1 MSSKWGWVG
10 MAPLLGCSW
19 LASATDPAVAPA
31 VAADGGER
39 IEEILVHGVRENRS
53 SRGALVL
60 PMSLFDTPQSVTVIG
75 ADFIQDFG
83 LNNVNQVLEQVTGV
97 NVESVETDRT
107 YYNSRGF
114 DIKSMQVDGI
124 GLPFN
129 WNVVGALDT
138 YIYDKVEVIRGAN
151 GLLTGVG
158 NPSGTINYIR
168 KRPTNEQHAVA
179 AMTGGSWDQY
189 RFEGDV
195 SGPLTETGSWAG
207 RLVGAAQDGDSYL
220 DHYHNERGIVS
231 GIVEGQVGDRAI
243 LTVGYSQQNND
254 STGVLW
260 GALPMLYTTG
270 EQVDYDDVSTSTT
283 MDWTKWDTKIKT
295 PFAELVYALTPDW
308 NLRSTLT
315 YNTYDETSRL
325 FYVYGATDP
334 ATDLGLYGNPGNYEF
349 SSDRYLFDNTLTGS
363 VDAFGRTHELLLG
376 ASYSQASYKYE
387 ERAAPQDDP
396 AWGAMPPFPGWS
408 GREVAEP
415 VWGESQLQSDWDSD
429 FGRVFGVAHLNATD
443 ELKFITGFN
452 AIDVQS
458 NGFNFGESADNDES
472 KVSPYVGA
480 TYLVADMFNL
490 YASYSD
496 IYEPQPEY
504 GPDLKPLGPAE
515 GKSYE
520 AGVKAELLD
529 RRLLATLSVF
539 RARQDN
545 YAEYGGVDAESGLDF
560 YNGVDVESEGFELE
574 LAGSITE
581 DWLLQAGFTSID
593 LKDPHGN
600 GDVRTFIPEQTFNLG
615 TRYTVAAVP
624 GLRFGALVKWQD
636 DVSYSTDL
644 GVIRSDAHA
653 VVSGFVSYA
662 FLDRYELQLNGY
674 NLTDE
679 KYLASLYWDQAF
691 YAPPVNW
698 SATLTVNF

>member
-1 MSSKWGWVG
+1 MVCKWILAGLLPVLGWSLV
-10 MAPLLGCSW
+10 
-19 LASATDPAVAPA
+19 ASAAEQGAAVAPEE
-31 VAADGGER
+31 GGR
-39 IEEILVHGVRENRS
+39 LEEILVHGVRENRS

-75 ADFIQDFG
+75 SDFIESFG

-97 NVESVETDRT
+97 NVEAVETERT
-107 YYNSRGF
+107 YYNARGF

-158 NPSGTINYIR
+158 GPSGTINYIR
-168 KRPTNEQHAVA
+168 KRPTNERAATVA
-179 AMTGGSWDQY
+179 ATGGSWDKY

-195 SGPLTETGSWAG
+195 SGPLTKTGSWAG
-207 RLVGAAQDGDSYL
+207 RLVGAAQTGDSYL
-220 DHYHNERGIVS
+220 DEYQNDRGILS
-231 GIVEGQVGDRAI
+231 GILEGQVGERAI
-243 LTVGYSQQNND
+243 LTFGYSQQDNN

-260 GALPMLYTTG
+260 GALPLLYTTG
-270 EQVDYDDVSTSTT
+270 EQTDFDVSTSTT
-283 MDWTKWDTKIKT
+283 MDWTKWDTEIRT
-295 PFAELVYALTPDW
+295 PFVELVYAFSPDW

-325 FYVYGATDP
+325 FYTYGATDP
-334 ATDLGLYGNPGNYEF
+334 ATGLGLYGYPGNF
-349 SSDRYLFDNTLTGS
+349 HSSSDRYLLDNTLTGS
-363 VDAFGRTHELLLG
+363 VDAFGRTHDVLLG
-376 ASYSQASYKYE
+376 VSYSQASYKYE
-387 ERAAPQDDP
+387 AREAPVDDP
-396 AWGAMPPFPGWS
+396 AWGAMPPFPGWN

-415 VWGESQLQSDWDSD
+415 VWGPSRLESDWDSD
-429 FGRVFGVAHLNATD
+429 FGRVFGVAHVNVTD
-443 ELKFITGFN
+443 AFKLIPGFN

-458 NGFNFGESADNDES
+458 NGYSFDEPQDSDES
-472 KVSPYVGA
+472 KFSPYIGA
-480 TYLVADMFNL
+480 TYLVADFINL

-496 IYEPQPEY
+496 IYEPQPEI
-504 GPDLKPLGPAE
+504 GPNLQPIGPAE
-515 GKSYE
+515 GTSYE
-520 AGVKAELLD
+520 AGAKAELLD
-529 RRLLATLSVF
+529 RRLLATFAVF

-545 YAEYGGVDAESGLDF
+545 YAEYGGLDEASGLAY

-581 DWLLQAGFTSID
+581 NWLMQGGFTSID

-600 GDVRTFIPEQTFNLG
+600 GDVRTFIPEKTFNLG
-615 TRYTVAAVP
+615 TRYTVAGLP
-624 GLRFGALVKWQD
+624 GLQLGALVKWQD
-636 DVSYSTDL
+636 DVYLDTEL
-644 GVIRSDAHA
+644 GEIRSDAHA
-653 VVSGFVSYA
+653 VTSAFVSYE
-662 FLDRYELQLNGY
+662 FLDRYQVRVNGY

-698 SATLTVNF
+698 SVTFSVDL